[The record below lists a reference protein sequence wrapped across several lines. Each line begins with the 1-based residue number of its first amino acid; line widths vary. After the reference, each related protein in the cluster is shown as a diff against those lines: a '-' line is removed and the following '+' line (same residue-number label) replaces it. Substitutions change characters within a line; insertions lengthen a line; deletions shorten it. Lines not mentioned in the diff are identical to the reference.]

1 MLEEYIPLYIHSV
14 RDYDLVQMKAY
25 QMCSSLQHISTS
37 NSSLLIQSI
46 NAISIA

>member
-1 MLEEYIPLYIHSV
+1 MPEEYIPLYIHSL
-14 RDYDLVQMKAY
+14 RDYDLV